1 MPKKIHDK
9 VDDLLNSPSFYPEK
23 SDKERE
29 ELAWPIATNIVKES
43 SFNLKRF
50 IYAQAEDL
58 LKSNSIED
66 FVAKFAAYSAQNPT
80 VLSKFVFAN
89 YIKANATF
97 NNERLSKYPA
107 FVALLNFFNAEN
119 RIVAKE
125 QIQKFLSDKQKENPD
140 NFNASLKTD
149 EPEQQKTDS
158 NAVDLTKQPQG
169 ITTDTVANNFPGQEK
184 ATGNYGTPGIQNFTQ
199 YTSQSA
205 ANAPKTKEQ
214 IDASERMFMM
224 DNMNAL
230 RILSRNIFDVN
241 ALRNF
246 EKDLTLSK
254 NHIGTRFQGP
264 VNNLLGKYGELAS
277 TPDSDRRTKN
287 KLGAEIQYIIQ
298 NQLLGSG
305 VRPSVVFNAFQNPN
319 QRTDYLYSGSK
330 PPTPYQFRY
339 VEDVYFDMKN
349 ELTNKFNEDR
359 KAFAED
365 YIAKNPDKTK
375 EFTKDNLPDAFY
387 PDELKLVAKPGSPIH
402 QRAWME
408 NNQKSILQK
417 AFGAEQADGNAQGAS
432 IGVRQLVVGPST
444 DGLKL
449 PEAPNPRNFDK
460 SNLSE
465 IVGKPK
471 FDKSNA
477 TGILGRPQVNPNRG
491 NTSPFNLKNSTPP
504 TTPPPAS

>member
-9 VDDLLNSPSFYPEK
+9 VDDLLNSDSFYPEK
-23 SDKERE
+23 SEKERE

-50 IYAQAEDL
+50 TYAQAEDL
-58 LKSNSIED
+58 LKSNGIQD
-66 FVAKFAAYSAQNPT
+66 FVTKFEKFAAGFQGLTSIN
-80 VLSKFVFAN
+80 VFAD
-89 YIKANATF
+89 YIKRGALY
-97 NNERLSKYPA
+97 NNQKLTKYPA
-107 FVALLNFFNAEN
+107 FTKLLNFLRQKNSVVPSAE
-119 RIVAKE
+119 
-125 QIQKFLSDKQKENPD
+125 IQKFLTDTEVANKEDFNPT
-140 NFNASLKTD
+140 NETT
-149 EPEQQKTDS
+149 ETEQQTTDS
-158 NAVDLTKQPQG
+158 NAVDLTKQQAPDKQG
-169 ITTDTVANNFPGQEK
+169 VLNQLPGAEK
-184 ATGNYGTPGIQNFTQ
+184 SSIPGVTGLQNVIQ

-230 RILSRNIFDVN
+230 RILSRNIYDVN

-246 EKDLTLSK
+246 EKDLTFSK

-277 TPDSDRRTKN
+277 TPDSDRKTKN

-305 VRPSVVFNAFQNPN
+305 VRPSVVFNAFTNPN
-319 QRTDYLYSGSK
+319 SRTDYLYSGSK

-349 ELTNKFNEDR
+349 ELTTKFNEDR

-365 YIAKNPDKTK
+365 YVKKLK
-375 EFTKDNLPDAFY
+375 ERFPDAQETPETLGEAVY

-408 NNQKSILQK
+408 KNQKNVLQQ
-417 AFGAEQADGNAQGAS
+417 AFGAEQAANDNDTPVGQLIPGPALNTELKAPGISLDQIKQEAAKPLFVQEQKFNPGFKLNPDSPTAQTPPAS
-432 IGVRQLVVGPST
+432 NSSV
-444 DGLKL
+444 
-449 PEAPNPRNFDK
+449 
-460 SNLSE
+460 
-465 IVGKPK
+465 
-471 FDKSNA
+471 
-477 TGILGRPQVNPNRG
+477 
-491 NTSPFNLKNSTPP
+491 FNLKNSTPP
-504 TTPPPAS
+504 PA

>member
-158 NAVDLTKQPQG
+158 NEVDLSKQPQG

-184 ATGNYGTPGIQNFTQ
+184 ATGNFGTPGIQNFTQ

-305 VRPSVVFNAFQNPN
+305 VRPSVVFNALQNPN

-365 YIAKNPDKTK
+365 YVKKLK
-375 EFTKDNLPDAFY
+375 ERYPNAQETPETLGEEVY
-387 PDELKLVAKPGSPIH
+387 PDELKLVAKPGSAIH

-408 NNQKSILQK
+408 NNQKSVLQK
-417 AFGAEQADGNAQGAS
+417 AFGAEQADGSAPSNSSDTNPKGTMTFNSSTRNPGSQLNA
-432 IGVRQLVVGPST
+432 
-444 DGLKL
+444 
-449 PEAPNPRNFDK
+449 PEAPDPRNIDK
-460 SNLSE
+460 SNLS
-465 IVGKPK
+465 GM
-471 FDKSNA
+471 
-477 TGILGRPQVNPNRG
+477 LGRPQITNPNPTKPSAF
-491 NTSPFNLKNSTPP
+491 NYKDLKSSPPA
-504 TTPPPAS
+504 PPAS

>member
-50 IYAQAEDL
+50 TYAQAVDET
-58 LKSNSIED
+58 LKSSGIKD
-66 FVAKFAAYSAQNPT
+66 FATKFQQFTTRYPGFTSEKAFQEYIRLNPQYFGKK
-80 VLSKFVFAN
+80 LSG
-89 YIKANATF
+89 
-97 NNERLSKYPA
+97 YPA
-107 FVALLNFFNAEN
+107 FRLLATKF
-119 RIVAKE
+119 KE
-125 QIQKFLSDKQKENPD
+125 QPKIFTSDEIEQALTLIQSADASNFVYNEDLNKEPL
-140 NFNASLKTD
+140 NADTSSAPT
-149 EPEQQKTDS
+149 
-158 NAVDLTKQPQG
+158 ADLTKQPPG

-254 NHIGTRFQGP
+254 NHVGTRFQGP

-365 YIAKNPDKTK
+365 YVKKLK
-375 EFTKDNLPDAFY
+375 ERYPNAQETPETLGEEVY
-387 PDELKLVAKPGSPIH
+387 PDELKLVAKPGSAIH

-408 NNQKSILQK
+408 NNQKSVLQK
-417 AFGAEQADGNAQGAS
+417 AFGAEQADGNTPSNSSDTNPKGTMTFNS
-432 IGVRQLVVGPST
+432 STRNPGSQLNA
-444 DGLKL
+444 
-449 PEAPNPRNFDK
+449 PEAPDPRNIDK
-460 SNLSE
+460 SNLS
-465 IVGKPK
+465 GM
-471 FDKSNA
+471 
-477 TGILGRPQVNPNRG
+477 LGRPQITNPNP
-491 NTSPFNLKNSTPP
+491 TKPSAFNLKNSTPP

>member
-50 IYAQAEDL
+50 TYAQAEDL
-58 LKSNSIED
+58 LKSNNIED
-66 FVAKFAAYSAQNPT
+66 FVAKFATYSAQNPT

-107 FVALLNFFNAEN
+107 FVALLNFFNAQN
-119 RIVAKE
+119 RIVTKE
-125 QIQKFLSDKQKENPD
+125 EIQKFLGDKQKESPD

-158 NAVDLTKQPQG
+158 DAVDLTKQQTPEKQE
-169 ITTDTVANNFPGQEK
+169 VLNQLPGAEK
-184 ATGNYGTPGIQNFTQ
+184 SSIPGVTGLQNVIQ

-246 EKDLTLSK
+246 EKDLTFSK
-254 NHIGTRFQGP
+254 NHVGTRFQGP

-339 VEDVYFDMKN
+339 VEDVYSDMKN
-349 ELTNKFNEDR
+349 ELTTKFNEDR
-359 KAFAED
+359 KAFAEQ
-365 YIAKNPDKTK
+365 YK
-375 EFTKDNLPDAFY
+375 KDNPNIVKADEELPEQFY
-387 PDELKLVAKPGSPIH
+387 PDELKQVAKPGSAIH

-408 NNQKSILQK
+408 NNVKSVMEKLVNETAK
-417 AFGAEQADGNAQGAS
+417 DSSLRTVEGPAFNEPLGE
-432 IGVRQLVVGPST
+432 
-444 DGLKL
+444 
-449 PEAPNPRNFDK
+449 PNKTNPTAFDAAK
-460 SNLSE
+460 
-465 IVGKPK
+465 
-471 FDKSNA
+471 
-477 TGILGRPQVNPNRG
+477 
-491 NTSPFNLKNSTPP
+491 PP
-504 TTPPPAS
+504 TNPAPPTGSAPPASGETKSTANKIKKFNLFKHS

>member
-43 SFNLKRF
+43 SFNFKNF
-50 IYAQAEDL
+50 KIAQVNQDL
-58 LKSNSIED
+58 LKSNTIDE
-66 FVAKFAAYSAQNPT
+66 FVDKFGRYAASSPT
-80 VLSKFVFAN
+80 VPTQIVFGQ
-89 YIKANATF
+89 YILANATYLGKK
-97 NNERLSKYPA
+97 LSGYPA
-107 FVALLNFFNAEN
+107 FSKLLS
-119 RIVAKE
+119 
-125 QIQKFLSDKQKENPD
+125 FLNSQNKTVTSDEIKKYLNDRNTESTD
-140 NFNASLKTD
+140 NFKFD
-149 EPEQQKTDS
+149 EAANKETEIATTEP
-158 NAVDLTKQPQG
+158 NAVNVTQPQG

-254 NHIGTRFQGP
+254 NHVGTRFQGP

-305 VRPSVVFNAFQNPN
+305 VRPSVVFNALQNPN

-349 ELTNKFNEDR
+349 ELTTKFNEDR
-359 KAFAED
+359 KAFAEQ
-365 YIAKNPDKTK
+365 YIKSDSEAAALYNAT
-375 EFTKDNLPDAFY
+375 NLPENYY
-387 PDELKLVAKPGSPIH
+387 PDELKQVAKPGSPIH

-408 NNQKSILQK
+408 NNQKSVLQK
-417 AFGAEQADGNAQGAS
+417 AFGAEQADGNAQGPS
-432 IGVRQLVVGPST
+432 TGVRPP

-449 PEAPNPRNFDK
+449 PETIKPGDARLGPNKVTISPDSRPTFNYNKLK
-460 SNLSE
+460 SS
-465 IVGKPK
+465 
-471 FDKSNA
+471 
-477 TGILGRPQVNPNRG
+477 
-491 NTSPFNLKNSTPP
+491 
-504 TTPPPAS
+504 PPAPPAP

>member
-158 NAVDLTKQPQG
+158 NEVDLSKQPQG

-305 VRPSVVFNAFQNPN
+305 VRPSVVFNALQNPN

-365 YIAKNPDKTK
+365 YVKKLK
-375 EFTKDNLPDAFY
+375 ERYPNAQETPETLGEEVY

-408 NNQKSILQK
+408 SNQKSVLQK
-417 AFGAEQADGNAQGAS
+417 AFGAEQADGSAPSNSSDTNPKGTMTFNSSTRNPGSQLNA
-432 IGVRQLVVGPST
+432 
-444 DGLKL
+444 
-449 PEAPNPRNFDK
+449 PEAPDPRNIDK
-460 SNLSE
+460 SNLS
-465 IVGKPK
+465 GM
-471 FDKSNA
+471 
-477 TGILGRPQVNPNRG
+477 LGRPQITNPNPTKPSAF
-491 NTSPFNLKNSTPP
+491 NYKDLKSSPPA
-504 TTPPPAS
+504 PPAS

>member
-9 VDDLLNSPSFYPEK
+9 VDDLLNSPSFYPDK

-158 NAVDLTKQPQG
+158 NEVDLSKQPQG

-184 ATGNYGTPGIQNFTQ
+184 ATGNFGTPGIQNFTQ

-305 VRPSVVFNAFQNPN
+305 VRPSVVFNALQNPN

-365 YIAKNPDKTK
+365 YVKKLK
-375 EFTKDNLPDAFY
+375 ERYPNAQETPETLGEEVY

-408 NNQKSILQK
+408 SNQKSVLQK
-417 AFGAEQADGNAQGAS
+417 AFGAEQADGSAPSNSSDTNPKGTMTFNSSTRNPGSQLNA
-432 IGVRQLVVGPST
+432 
-444 DGLKL
+444 
-449 PEAPNPRNFDK
+449 PEAPDPRNIDK
-460 SNLSE
+460 SNLS
-465 IVGKPK
+465 GM
-471 FDKSNA
+471 
-477 TGILGRPQVNPNRG
+477 LGRPQITNPNPTKPSAF
-491 NTSPFNLKNSTPP
+491 NYKDLKSSPPA
-504 TTPPPAS
+504 PPAS

>member
-29 ELAWPIATNIVKES
+29 ELAWPIATNIVKKS

-158 NAVDLTKQPQG
+158 NEVDLSKQPQG

-184 ATGNYGTPGIQNFTQ
+184 ATGNFGTPGIQNFTQ

-305 VRPSVVFNAFQNPN
+305 VRPSVVFNALQNPN

-365 YIAKNPDKTK
+365 YVKKLK
-375 EFTKDNLPDAFY
+375 ERYPNAQETPETLGEEVY
-387 PDELKLVAKPGSPIH
+387 PDELKLVAKPGSAIH

-408 NNQKSILQK
+408 NNQKSVLQK
-417 AFGAEQADGNAQGAS
+417 AFGAEQADGSAPSNSSDTNPKGTMTFNSSTRNPGSQLNA
-432 IGVRQLVVGPST
+432 
-444 DGLKL
+444 
-449 PEAPNPRNFDK
+449 PEAPDPRNIDK
-460 SNLSE
+460 SNLS
-465 IVGKPK
+465 GM
-471 FDKSNA
+471 
-477 TGILGRPQVNPNRG
+477 LGRPQITNPNPTKPSAF
-491 NTSPFNLKNSTPP
+491 NYKDLKSSPPA
-504 TTPPPAS
+504 PPAS

>member
-50 IYAQAEDL
+50 TYAQADEI
-58 LKSNSIED
+58 LKSSGIKD
-66 FVAKFAAYSAQNPT
+66 FATKFQQFTTKYPGMTSEKAFQLYISLNPQYFGKK
-80 VLSKFVFAN
+80 LSG
-89 YIKANATF
+89 
-97 NNERLSKYPA
+97 YPA
-107 FVALLNFFNAEN
+107 FRLLAT
-119 RIVAKE
+119 
-125 QIQKFLSDKQKENPD
+125 KFK
-140 NFNASLKTD
+140 
-149 EPEQQKTDS
+149 EQQKAFTSDEIEQALTLIQSADAS
-158 NAVDLTKQPQG
+158 NFAYNEELNKEPLNADTSSAPAADLTNQPQG
-169 ITTDTVANNFPGQEK
+169 ITGETVANNFPGQEK
-184 ATGNYGTPGIQNFTQ
+184 ATGNYGNPGIQNFTQ

-298 NQLLGSG
+298 NQLLGSR
-305 VRPSVVFNAFQNPN
+305 VRPSVVFNALQNPN

-349 ELTNKFNEDR
+349 ELTTKFNEDR
-359 KAFAED
+359 KAFAEQ
-365 YIAKNPDKTK
+365 YIKSDSEAAALYNAT
-375 EFTKDNLPDAFY
+375 NLPENYY
-387 PDELKLVAKPGSPIH
+387 PDELKQVAKPGSPIH

-408 NNQKSILQK
+408 NNQKSVLQK
-417 AFGAEQADGNAQGAS
+417 AFGAEQADGSAQEAS
-432 IGVRQLVVGPST
+432 TGVRPKLVGPRT

-449 PEAPNPRNFDK
+449 PETIKPGDARLGPNKVNISPNSRPTFNYNDLK
-460 SNLSE
+460 SS
-465 IVGKPK
+465 
-471 FDKSNA
+471 
-477 TGILGRPQVNPNRG
+477 
-491 NTSPFNLKNSTPP
+491 
-504 TTPPPAS
+504 PPAPPAP

>member
-1 MPKKIHDK
+1 
-9 VDDLLNSPSFYPEK
+9 
-23 SDKERE
+23 
-29 ELAWPIATNIVKES
+29 
-43 SFNLKRF
+43 
-50 IYAQAEDL
+50 
-58 LKSNSIED
+58 
-66 FVAKFAAYSAQNPT
+66 

-158 NAVDLTKQPQG
+158 NEVDLSKQPQG

-184 ATGNYGTPGIQNFTQ
+184 ATGNFGTPGIQNFTQ

-305 VRPSVVFNAFQNPN
+305 VRPSVVFNALQNPN

-365 YIAKNPDKTK
+365 YVKKLK
-375 EFTKDNLPDAFY
+375 ERYPNAQETPETLGEEVY

-408 NNQKSILQK
+408 SNQKSVLQK
-417 AFGAEQADGNAQGAS
+417 AFGAEQADGSAPSNSSDTNPKGTMTFNSSTRNPGSQLNA
-432 IGVRQLVVGPST
+432 
-444 DGLKL
+444 
-449 PEAPNPRNFDK
+449 PEAPDPRNIDK
-460 SNLSE
+460 SNLS
-465 IVGKPK
+465 GM
-471 FDKSNA
+471 
-477 TGILGRPQVNPNRG
+477 LGRPQITNPNPTKPSAF
-491 NTSPFNLKNSTPP
+491 NYKDLKSSPPA
-504 TTPPPAS
+504 PPAS

>member
-107 FVALLNFFNAEN
+107 FVALLNFFNAQN
-119 RIVAKE
+119 RIVTKE
-125 QIQKFLSDKQKENPD
+125 EIQKFLGDKQKESPD

-158 NAVDLTKQPQG
+158 NEVDVTKQSPG
-169 ITTDTVANNFPGQEK
+169 ITGDTVANNFPGQEK

-254 NHIGTRFQGP
+254 NHVGTRFQGP

-305 VRPSVVFNAFQNPN
+305 VRPSVVFNALQNPN

-365 YIAKNPDKTK
+365 YVKKLK
-375 EFTKDNLPDAFY
+375 ERYPNAQETPETLGEEVY
-387 PDELKLVAKPGSPIH
+387 PDELKLVAKPGSAIH

-408 NNQKSILQK
+408 SNQKSVLQK
-417 AFGAEQADGNAQGAS
+417 AFGAEQADGNTPSNSSDTNPKGTMTFNS
-432 IGVRQLVVGPST
+432 STRNPGSQLNA
-444 DGLKL
+444 
-449 PEAPNPRNFDK
+449 PEAPDPRNIDK
-460 SNLSE
+460 SNLS
-465 IVGKPK
+465 GM
-471 FDKSNA
+471 
-477 TGILGRPQVNPNRG
+477 LGRPQITNPNPTKPSAF
-491 NTSPFNLKNSTPP
+491 NYKDLKSSPPAPP
-504 TTPPPAS
+504 TS

>member
-9 VDDLLNSPSFYPEK
+9 VDDLLSSDSFYPEK
-23 SDKERE
+23 SEKERE

-50 IYAQAEDL
+50 TYAQAADEI
-58 LKSNSIED
+58 LKSNGIQD
-66 FVAKFAAYSAQNPT
+66 FVAKFE
-80 VLSKFVFAN
+80 KFADGFQGLNSNIVFAD
-89 YIKANATF
+89 YIRRGAQY
-97 NNERLSKYPA
+97 NNQKLTKYPA
-107 FVALLNFFNAEN
+107 FTKLLNFLRQKNSVVPSAE
-119 RIVAKE
+119 
-125 QIQKFLSDKQKENPD
+125 IQKFLTETEVANKEDFNPT
-140 NFNASLKTD
+140 NETT
-149 EPEQQKTDS
+149 ETEQQITDS
-158 NAVDLTKQPQG
+158 NQVDSTKQQAPNQKE
-169 ITTDTVANNFPGQEK
+169 VLNQLPGAEK
-184 ATGNYGTPGIQNFTQ
+184 SSIPGVTGLQNVIQ

-205 ANAPKTKEQ
+205 AKAPKTKEQ

-230 RILSRNIFDVN
+230 RILSRNIYDVN

-277 TPDSDRRTKN
+277 TPDSDRKTKN

-305 VRPSVVFNAFQNPN
+305 VRPSVIFNSLQNPN
-319 QRTDYLYSGSK
+319 SRTDYLFSGSK

-349 ELTNKFNEDR
+349 ELTTKFNEDR

-365 YIAKNPDKTK
+365 YIKKHPDVVEAGK
-375 EFTKDNLPDAFY
+375 ELPEQFY

-408 NNQKSILQK
+408 KNQKSVLQQ
-417 AFGAEQADGNAQGAS
+417 AFGAEQVANDSSSPSDANPKGTMTFNSSNRNPGSQINA
-432 IGVRQLVVGPST
+432 
-444 DGLKL
+444 
-449 PEAPNPRNFDK
+449 PEAPDPRNFDK
-460 SNLSE
+460 SNL
-465 IVGKPK
+465 I
-471 FDKSNA
+471 
-477 TGILGRPQVNPNRG
+477 GILGRPSVTNPNPT
-491 NTSPFNLKNSTPP
+491 NTSPFNLINSTPP
-504 TTPPPAS
+504 AKS

>member
-9 VDDLLNSPSFYPEK
+9 VDDLLSSDSFYPEK
-23 SDKERE
+23 SEKERE

-50 IYAQAEDL
+50 TYAQAAEDL
-58 LKSNSIED
+58 LKSNSIQD
-66 FVAKFAAYSAQNPT
+66 FVAKFEKFAAGFQGLTSIN
-80 VLSKFVFAN
+80 VFAD
-89 YIKANATF
+89 YIKRGALY
-97 NNERLSKYPA
+97 NNQKLTKYPA
-107 FVALLNFFNAEN
+107 FTKLLNFFRGKNSVVPSAE
-119 RIVAKE
+119 
-125 QIQKFLSDKQKENPD
+125 IQKFLTDTEVANKDDFNPT
-140 NFNASLKTD
+140 NETT
-149 EPEQQKTDS
+149 ETEQQTTDS
-158 NAVDLTKQPQG
+158 NAVDLTKQQAPDKQG
-169 ITTDTVANNFPGQEK
+169 VLNQLPGAEK
-184 ATGNYGTPGIQNFTQ
+184 SSIPGVTGLQNVIQ

-205 ANAPKTKEQ
+205 ANAPKNQEQ

-230 RILSRNIFDVN
+230 RILSRNIYDVN

-277 TPDSDRRTKN
+277 TPDSDRKTKN

-305 VRPSVVFNAFQNPN
+305 VRPSVIFNSLQNPN
-319 QRTDYLYSGSK
+319 SRTDYLYSGSK

-349 ELTNKFNEDR
+349 ELTTKFNEDR

-365 YIAKNPDKTK
+365 YVKKLK
-375 EFTKDNLPDAFY
+375 ERFPDAQETPETLGETVY

-408 NNQKSILQK
+408 KNQKSVLQQ
-417 AFGAEQADGNAQGAS
+417 AFGAEQAANDSSSPSDANPKGTMTFNSSNRNPGSQLNA
-432 IGVRQLVVGPST
+432 
-444 DGLKL
+444 
-449 PEAPNPRNFDK
+449 PEAPDPRNFDK
-460 SNLSE
+460 TNL
-465 IVGKPK
+465 
-471 FDKSNA
+471 
-477 TGILGRPQVNPNRG
+477 TGILDRPSVTNPNPT

-504 TTPPPAS
+504 TTPPEKS